1 MATVNGTIYND
12 NDTWQNSVYYQSL
25 QGTGKADTI
34 SGLGGNDILYG
45 YGGADYLDGGS
56 GADIMEGGNGDDT
69 FMVDDINDIPREM
82 HNSAQGGADT
92 VNTSVTHTL
101 GYGIEHLNLYG
112 ENFTL
117 NSGKIDGH
125 GNGNNNAINGS
136 GGINSLYG
144 YGGDDALA
152 GGGDND
158 YLDGGTGAD
167 TMDGGSG
174 NDIFMVDNIGD
185 VTKEKYNDTLG
196 GIDTVNAS
204 ATHTLG
210 YGIEH
215 LNLYGEN
222 FTLNSGKIDGYG
234 NGNNNAINGSGGI
247 NLLYGY
253 GGDDALAGGG
263 DDDYIYG
270 GDGSDLLTGGMGKDQ
285 LNGGTGTDIFDVNYV
300 SESPFGAL
308 KDVILD
314 FSGVGRDGDKI
325 DLSTIDANLSLAGDQ
340 VFALDQLS
348 FATGVLTGDV
358 IGGPDLQI
366 ESTGVSSLNL
376 VTDVVA

>member
-56 GADIMEGGNGDDT
+56 GADIMEGGDGDDI
-69 FMVDDINDIPREM
+69 FMVDNINDIPREM
-82 HNSAQGGADT
+82 HNNVQGGADT
-92 VNTSVTHTL
+92 VNASV
-101 GYGIEHLNLYG
+101 
-112 ENFTL
+112 
-117 NSGKIDGH
+117 
-125 GNGNNNAINGS
+125 
-136 GGINSLYG
+136 
-144 YGGDDALA
+144 
-152 GGGDND
+152 
-158 YLDGGTGAD
+158 
-167 TMDGGSG
+167 
-174 NDIFMVDNIGD
+174 
-185 VTKEKYNDTLG
+185 
-196 GIDTVNAS
+196 
-204 ATHTLG
+204 THTLG

-247 NLLYGY
+247 NSLYGY

-263 DDDYIYG
+263 DDDHIYG
-270 GDGSDLLTGGMGKDQ
+270 GDGSDLLTGGMGKDH
-285 LNGGTGTDIFDVNYV
+285 LNGGTGADIFDVNYV

-314 FSGVGRDGDKI
+314 FSGAGGDGDKI
-325 DLSTIDANLSLAGDQ
+325 DLSTIDANLSIAGDQ
-340 VFALDQLS
+340 VFATDQLS

-366 ESTGVSSLNL
+366 ELTGVSSLNL